1 MGFRVVALDF
11 DLEAPG
17 LHYKFSNDPH
27 GAPLPVTVGVV
38 DYLYG
43 FIIEGETSRPAKDFK
58 VDVGVPG
65 AKKLPIQL
73 IPAGKVLSSDYWTK
87 LSRINWHDLFYS
99 QNAVGVQVFL
109 ELKNRISDELEPDFL
124 LVDSRTGITEM
135 GGIATTLFAD
145 KVICLVLLTRENLEG
160 ARAVLRSLKRSR
172 RESGEPSLEIMVAL
186 SRLPEVDGLENERER
201 IEWVKSVMNEE
212 AEDLRDTL
220 ACSGVFILHS
230 EAALQLH
237 ETLRIGSGVSPD
249 DSVLLR
255 DYLRLFANLVPWE
268 SVEPMVHDLVEGAW
282 KMIRYDPDAAVREVE
297 ELAESSSRPE
307 VYRELLRFYQVRNI
321 GPTPT
326 LKRAQRL
333 WELSDDPSDP
343 LVWRAVATAF
353 DPRAKWRRQ
362 DVWSPNLEFVRAVWS
377 SAGNRNPDFAMKI
390 AEAYAVEDR
399 ETVGA
404 DVLLEVI
411 KSSEPSAQVVS
422 RCIRLLDASERTH
435 EADQLI
441 QDFKAQLANEPTFV
455 EAWVRSALRR
465 KSKDALSELTQ
476 PPMIDRIKAAG
487 PRLAALV
494 FFRAGM
500 REELAGLLDPLL
512 IEVAR
517 GRLSQSALN
526 EIGAVFQD
534 TGRWDE
540 FEQAIKQYPESVVSE
555 LADELGIRR
564 RRAG

>member
-1 MGFRVVALDF
+1 
-11 DLEAPG
+11 
-17 LHYKFSNDPH
+17 
-27 GAPLPVTVGVV
+27 
-38 DYLYG
+38 
-43 FIIEGETSRPAKDFK
+43 
-58 VDVGVPG
+58 
-65 AKKLPIQL
+65 
-73 IPAGKVLSSDYWTK
+73 
-87 LSRINWHDLFYS
+87 
-99 QNAVGVQVFL
+99 
-109 ELKNRISDELEPDFL
+109 
-124 LVDSRTGITEM
+124 
-135 GGIATTLFAD
+135 
-145 KVICLVLLTRENLEG
+145 
-160 ARAVLRSLKRSR
+160 
-172 RESGEPSLEIMVAL
+172 
-186 SRLPEVDGLENERER
+186 
-201 IEWVKSVMNEE
+201 
-212 AEDLRDTL
+212 
-220 ACSGVFILHS
+220 
-230 EAALQLH
+230 
-237 ETLRIGSGVSPD
+237 
-249 DSVLLR
+249 
-255 DYLRLFANLVPWE
+255 
-268 SVEPMVHDLVEGAW
+268 
-282 KMIRYDPDAAVREVE
+282 
-297 ELAESSSRPE
+297 
-307 VYRELLRFYQVRNI
+307 
-321 GPTPT
+321 
-326 LKRAQRL
+326 
-333 WELSDDPSDP
+333 
-343 LVWRAVATAF
+343 
-353 DPRAKWRRQ
+353 
-362 DVWSPNLEFVRAVWS
+362 
-377 SAGNRNPDFAMKI
+377 MKI